1 MKRALLGAARYIPG
15 IALLALLVWGT
26 SPLRRLLGI
35 NVDSTPLIILT
46 MVGTAWYLGRG
57 PGLLVAFAFEGTLD
71 YFSPAPFTWGRFT
84 LIAFNRLLLFT
95 SIVVFTSARRRAE
108 FTLREQQKALEEAL
122 ARERVARAD
131 AEKANRLQDEFL
143 ATISHELRTPLNALL
158 GWSSIL
164 ERKDDLDVA
173 VTRKALDAIA
183 RSARAQA
190 RIVEDVLDMSRI
202 TAGVLSVKQQPV
214 DVSIVVNEA
223 VDSMRLPSTER
234 EGAGSYGRR
243 GA

>member
-1 MKRALLGAARYIPG
+1 
-15 IALLALLVWGT
+15 
-26 SPLRRLLGI
+26 
-35 NVDSTPLIILT
+35 

-158 GWSSIL
+158 GRPSS
-164 ERKDDLDVA
+164 
-173 VTRKALDAIA
+173 
-183 RSARAQA
+183 SARTIWMSPSRA
-190 RIVEDVLDMSRI
+190 RHS
-202 TAGVLSVKQQPV
+202 TQSP
-214 DVSIVVNEA
+214 A
-223 VDSMRLPSTER
+223 VRAPRPASSKTCSTCR
-234 EGAGSYGRR
+234 ASPP
-243 GA
+243 AC